1 MRTYWDFHSAGK
13 LLFGNGVLKRLSAE
27 LKRYGYSRP
36 LIITDRNLV
45 DAGLLEKVKQ
55 ALGDSAKHLR
65 VFDEGEAE
73 PSLNAAQL
81 AREAASEAMPDVI
94 IGLGGGSNLDLAK
107 ITALL
112 HCHAGQPADYFGFDR
127 IPGPVTPLICI
138 PTTAGT
144 GSEVSHAAV
153 LTDTDSGLKV
163 STLSPFLRPNLAL
176 VDPALTTTCPAN
188 VTAESGMDAL
198 THAIEAY
205 TCRLPKEMKEDDDT
219 TMPYPGKNP
228 VSDAFAEK
236 AIRLVAR
243 HLVTAVQRPSDTE
256 AREGMAL
263 AATLAGLAF
272 SNGAVAVVHA
282 LEYPMGVALHCSH
295 GQGNGLLLPFVMRF
309 NKLAKIEA
317 FASIAG
323 FLDCDLEGISQEEAA
338 ELGIQ
343 AVETLKEKVGIP
355 RGIRDIGGSEAHLEG
370 FAIKAHQIS
379 RLMDI
384 NPVQPSKDDLLSI
397 LRAAF

>member
-13 LLFGNGVLKRLSAE
+13 LLFGNGVLKQLSCE
-27 LKRYGYSRP
+27 LKRNGYNHP
-36 LIITDRNLV
+36 LIVTDRNLV
-45 DAGLLEKVKQ
+45 EAGLVKKVTQ
-55 ALGDSAKHLR
+55 AIGDSVDQIN

-81 AREAASEAMPDVI
+81 ARQTAKEVKPDVI

-112 HCHAGQPADYFGFDR
+112 HRHEGEPGDYFGFDR

-153 LTDTDSGLKV
+153 LTDTESGLKV
-163 STLSPFLRPNLAL
+163 STLSPFLRPKLAL
-176 VDPALTTTCPAN
+176 VDPLLTLTCPAK

-198 THAIEAY
+198 THAIEAF
-205 TCRLPKEMKEDDDT
+205 TCRLPEEMTEDDNVS
-219 TMPYPGKNP
+219 MPYPGKNP
-228 VSDAFAEK
+228 VADAFAEK
-236 AIRLVAR
+236 AIRLVSQN
-243 HLVTAVQRPSDTE
+243 LIKAVQQPADRE

-295 GQGNGLLLPFVMRF
+295 GQGNGLLLPYVMQF
-309 NKLAKIEA
+309 NKPARIEA
-317 FASIAG
+317 FASVAK
-323 FLDCDLEGISQEEAA
+323 FLGCELEGVSEEKAA
-338 ELGIQ
+338 DIGIQ
-343 AVETLKEKVGIP
+343 AVKSLKENVGIP
-355 RGIRDIGGSEAHLEG
+355 RGIRDIGGTESQLEG
-370 FAIKAHQIS
+370 FANKAHQIS
-379 RLMDI
+379 RLMNI
-384 NPVQPSKDDLLSI
+384 NPVQPSIDDLMSI
-397 LRAAF
+397 LRAAY

>member
-13 LLFGNGVLKRLSAE
+13 LLFGSGVLKQFPVE
-27 LKRYGYSRP
+27 LKRNGYTRP
-36 LIITDRNLV
+36 LIITDRNIV
-45 DAGLLEKVKQ
+45 QAGLLERLKL
-55 ALGDSAKHLR
+55 ALGDSVEHLR
-65 VFDEGEAE
+65 VFDGGEAE
-73 PSLNAAQL
+73 PSLKAAQL
-81 AREAASEAMPDVI
+81 AREAANETAPDVI

-112 HCHAGQPADYFGFDR
+112 HCHGGQPADYFGFDQV
-127 IPGPVTPLICI
+127 PGSVTPLICI

-153 LTDTDSGLKV
+153 LTDTESGLKV
-163 STLSPFLRPNLAL
+163 STLSAHLRPSLAL
-176 VDPALTTTCPAN
+176 VDPALTETCPAR

-205 TCRLPKEMKEDDDT
+205 TCRLPLEMKEDDDVM
-219 TMPYPGKNP
+219 MPYPGKNP

-243 HLVTAVQRPSDTE
+243 HLVRAVKHPSDTI

-295 GQGNGLLLPFVMRF
+295 GQGNGLLLPYVMRF
-309 NKLAKIEA
+309 NKPARLEE
-317 FASIAG
+317 FASIAD
-323 FLDCDLEGISQEEAA
+323 FLGCDIEGVSREEAA
-338 ELGIQ
+338 ELGIL
-343 AVETLKEKVGIP
+343 AVEKLKETVGIP
-355 RGIRDIGGSEAHLEG
+355 RGIRDIGGKDTQLEG
-370 FAIKAHQIS
+370 FADKSHQIS
-379 RLMDI
+379 RLMNI
-384 NPVQPSKDDLLSI
+384 NPIQPSKDDLLSI
-397 LRAAF
+397 LKAAF